1 MEETEFSYRPRIVDS
16 ALKRKIRGKGAVLIE
31 GPKWCGKTTTA
42 EQISNSVLSV
52 DDPATVK
59 ANITVS
65 EIDPEKL
72 LAGEQPR
79 LLDEWQVAPKLW
91 DAVRHHVDHHKGQG
105 QFVLTGSSVPAD
117 VSETIHSG
125 TGRFGWI
132 VMRPMTLFESGDS
145 TGEVS
150 LGALFESSEISGYSD
165 LNLDR
170 LAFLICRGGWPESVD
185 MEPDV
190 ALDQAF
196 DYIDAVIRKDMSR
209 VDNIRRDPQKV
220 RSLLRSYARNIGTQI
235 SQAAISADIS
245 SNGTTTVNEET
256 VSEYLQALRKLYVV
270 EDMKAWN
277 PNLRSKTA
285 VRTSDTRYFVDPSLA
300 AASLR
305 VGPSDLMKDLNTL
318 GFFFE
323 ALVVRDLRVY
333 AESLDG
339 DVYHYRDNLENEC
352 DVVIH
357 LRNGRYALIEVKLGG
372 ESLIEEGVETLKG
385 VLRRIDTSKMGE
397 PAFMAV
403 VTGTDRYAYK
413 RDDGIMIIPIG
424 TLKN

>member
-1 MEETEFSYRPRIVDS
+1 MNETEFSYRPRIVDS

-165 LNLDR
+165 LDLDR

-339 DVYHYRDNLENEC
+339 DVYHYRDNLDNEC

-372 ESLIEEGVETLKG
+372 ESLIEEGVKTLKD

>member
-165 LNLDR
+165 LDLDR

>member
-1 MEETEFSYRPRIVDS
+1 MNETEFSYRPRIVDS

-52 DDPATVK
+52 DDPTTVK

-165 LNLDR
+165 LDLDR

-196 DYIDAVIRKDMSR
+196 DYVDAVIRKDMSR

-339 DVYHYRDNLENEC
+339 DVYHYRDNLDNEC

-372 ESLIEEGVETLKG
+372 ESLIEEGVETLKD

>member
-16 ALKRKIRGKGAVLIE
+16 ALKRKVRGKGAVLIE

-165 LNLDR
+165 LDLDR

-196 DYIDAVIRKDMSR
+196 DYVDAVIRKDMSR

-339 DVYHYRDNLENEC
+339 DVYHYRDNLDNEC

-372 ESLIEEGVETLKG
+372 ESLIEEGVETLKD

>member
-1 MEETEFSYRPRIVDS
+1 MNETEFSYRPRIVDS

-117 VSETIHSG
+117 VSGTIHSG

-132 VMRPMTLFESGDS
+132 VMRPMTLFESGGS

-165 LNLDR
+165 LDLDR

-339 DVYHYRDNLENEC
+339 DVYHYRDNLDNEC

-372 ESLIEEGVETLKG
+372 ESLIEEGVKTLKG